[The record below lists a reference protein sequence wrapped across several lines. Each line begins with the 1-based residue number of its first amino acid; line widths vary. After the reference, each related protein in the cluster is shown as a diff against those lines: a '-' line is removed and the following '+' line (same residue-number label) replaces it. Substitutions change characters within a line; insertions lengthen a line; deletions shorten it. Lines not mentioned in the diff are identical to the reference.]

1 MTVQHVF
8 QRRHGAGWTARDADI
23 LFLCLFVRVM
33 QHLVRHR
40 ARKQNQQIRISKILQ
55 SFFCLREDLR
65 AAIVGLAQILVPPD
79 HTFIPADNHYTHNLY
94 SFVSFLCL
102 HSYFLIRPLYFFY
115 SDSLLSFDFKLAYAN
130 HCSKEKC
137 LSAFTFVRS
146 LRMGAAGV
154 PPAAPKRRCFCLCFD
169 LFRFVAGL
177 RHRAMRAVT
186 ATRGFSFFLVS
197 DKFADNDRYNQHQ
210 NQRYNDGAQILCD
223 PI

>member
-23 LFLCLFVRVM
+23 LFLCLLVRMM

-65 AAIVGLAQILVPPD
+65 AAIV
-79 HTFIPADNHYTHNLY
+79 
-94 SFVSFLCL
+94 
-102 HSYFLIRPLYFFY
+102 
-115 SDSLLSFDFKLAYAN
+115 DFKLAYAN
-130 HCSKEKC
+130 RCSKEKC